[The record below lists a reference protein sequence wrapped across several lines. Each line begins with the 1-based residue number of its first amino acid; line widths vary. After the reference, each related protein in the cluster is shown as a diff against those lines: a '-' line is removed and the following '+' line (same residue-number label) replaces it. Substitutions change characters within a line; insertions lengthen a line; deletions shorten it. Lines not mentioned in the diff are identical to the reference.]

1 MTTAFVGA
9 SKGKLLAAA
18 ATALL
23 LAIVLSA
30 NAASYGSRLASQR
43 DRCQRGVNVK
53 NGWGTFRTGK
63 WPSACWRPYSNTSFF
78 NTPLPPHPRL
88 LRNSSAMIAK
98 ILSMG
103 DIKPLKTNPAPGD
116 DYYHP
121 YFFSR
126 SSDPI
131 YTIRCNKHSSNCPIE
146 GRRVRIPASAEP
158 ASGSD
163 AHMVVIDQASGW
175 EYDFWNVQTVPLSRN
190 GGAITIG
197 WGGRTRIINGPG
209 GGTAATESPAVM
221 SSTGAIGGVIRFQ
234 ELAAGHID
242 HALFMVVGCSNGR
255 MVYPGRD
262 YGGAC
267 GDTTNA
273 PASGQ
278 WLQLNMTNGQI
289 DALHVAGWQKTILK
303 ALARYGGFVGDTG
316 GNEAFG
322 FELESQETYTSVGA
336 VNPYVAWASKLA
348 TKRNSNII
356 RYSDGGVRRYALDF
370 AKGVDWRQKL
380 RVIDPCVIRRPRTR
394 CSGQ

>member
-1 MTTAFVGA
+1 MGSVGA
-9 SKGKLLAAA
+9 ARGKLLAVSAA
-18 ATALL
+18 FLL
-23 LAIVLSA
+23 LAIALSA
-30 NAASYGSRLASQR
+30 SAASYGAGVASKGA
-43 DRCQRGVNVK
+43 RCQKGVHVT

-88 LRNSSAMIAK
+88 LGNSSAMIAK

-121 YFFSR
+121 YFFPR

-131 YTIRCNKHSSNCPIE
+131 YTIRCNKHGSDCPIE
-146 GRRVRIPASAEP
+146 GRRVRIPASARP

-175 EYDFWNVQTVPLSRN
+175 EYDFWNVQTVPLPRN
-190 GGAITIG
+190 GGPITIG

-262 YGGAC
+262 YGGTCA
-267 GDTTNA
+267 DTTNA

-278 WLQLNMTNGQI
+278 WLQLNMTNNQI
-289 DALHVAGWQKTILK
+289 NALRIPSWQKTILR

-322 FELESQETYTSVGA
+322 LELESQQTYTSVGA
-336 VNPYVAWASKLA
+336 VNPYIAWASKQA

-356 RYSDGGVRRYALDF
+356 RYSDGGVKRYALDI
-370 AKGVDWRQKL
+370 AKGVDWKQKL
-380 RVIDPCVIRRPRTR
+380 RVIDPCVIRPRRTR
-394 CSGQ
+394 CSAR